1 MKTEKKAKGKGIS
14 SAALF
19 SVGEELLEGS
29 ITDTNSSF
37 IARLLLEF
45 GIIPQSIAIL
55 PDDKTRMA
63 KALATAAKQ
72 YSLIIVTGGLGP
84 TFDDITMEA
93 AAEAFSLELEENEEA
108 LLHITT
114 RLEIKG
120 LKMTPAQKRQA
131 LFPRGGAVIINPVG
145 TASALRLEMQG
156 CLLFFLPGVPFEM
169 EHIMTNIIAPYIKER
184 FSLKKIYK
192 KEFYFRAMPE
202 SVGDNAVRKIGIP
215 KGVKCII
222 NALPNRFVA
231 IRIRS
236 ADKEKAQPFIDKLL
250 SELSSYY
257 IGINLKSSAQR
268 LAQVLLENS
277 LTFAAAESCTG
288 GLVGAKLT
296 EIPGIS
302 KVFKGG
308 VVSYV
313 NEIKNSLLEVSEE
326 TLRQFG
332 AVSRETAI
340 EMVHGIK
347 KLFNASAAIAVT
359 GYAGSAAVGNAIS
372 AEDASKANATK
383 EATENVGL
391 VFVAAL
397 FGEKMIYR
405 RYTFSGSRSEI
416 REQAAESALELVCKL
431 IYGEI

>member
-14 SAALF
+14 SAAIF

-29 ITDTNSSF
+29 IADTNSSF
-37 IARLLLEF
+37 MARLLLEF
-45 GIIPQSIAIL
+45 GITPRSIAIL
-55 PDDKTRMA
+55 PDDKTQMA
-63 KALATAAKQ
+63 KALAAAAKQ
-72 YSLIIVTGGLGP
+72 YGLIMVTGGLGP
-84 TFDDITMEA
+84 TFDDLTMEA
-93 AAEAFSLELEENEEA
+93 ASEAFSLELEENEEA
-108 LLHITT
+108 LLHITA

-120 LKMTPAQKRQA
+120 LKITPAQKRQA
-131 LFPRGGAVIINPVG
+131 LFPKGGTVIINPVG
-145 TASALRLEMQG
+145 TASALRLEVSG

-169 EHIMTNIIAPYIKER
+169 EYIMTNIVVPYIKER

-192 KEFYFRAMPE
+192 RDFYFRAMPE
-202 SVGDNAVRKIGIP
+202 SIGDNAVRKIGIP
-215 KGVKCII
+215 QGVRCII

-231 IRIRS
+231 IRVRS
-236 ADKEKAQPFIDKLL
+236 ADTDKAQPFIDKLL

-257 IGINLKSSAQR
+257 IGISLKSSAQR

-302 KVFKGG
+302 KAFKGG

-326 TLRQFG
+326 TLRLYG

-340 EMVHGIK
+340 EMVYGVK
-347 KLFNASAAIAVT
+347 KLFNTSTAIAVT
-359 GYAGSAAVGNAIS
+359 GYAGSAAVGNAITT
-372 AEDASKANATK
+372 EDASKANIIK
-383 EATENVGL
+383 ETTESVGL
-391 VFVAAL
+391 VFAAAL

-405 RYTFSGSRSEI
+405 RFTFSGSRNEI
-416 REQAAESALELVCKL
+416 REQAAESALELACKL
-431 IYGEI
+431 IYGEL